1 MPSTKGPV
9 RRIVLPFFAFVV
21 VSCVLFAHTR
31 EAVSDDGSE
40 SSCTSAYGKT
50 ACGYHCTAA
59 YGDVQCADTYPGA
72 CMAAYGQVKCWDP
85 PRRYRRLAWRM
96 DPAECLASYGDI
108 ACGYG
113 CVAAYGVVR
122 CSPRP
127 GGSCTAAYGDVTCEH

>member
-1 MPSTKGPV
+1 M
-9 RRIVLPFFAFVV
+9 RRIALLFIASIV

-31 EAVSDDGSE
+31 EAVSDDDASG
-40 SSCTSAYGKT
+40 CTTAYGKT

-59 YGDVQCADTYPGA
+59 YGDVQCADTYAGA
-72 CMAAYGQVKCWDP
+72 CLAAYGNVKCWDP
-85 PRRYRRLAWRM
+85 PRRYRRLARRM

-127 GGSCTAAYGDVTCEH
+127 GGSCTAGYGDVTCEN